1 MNRLI
6 NSLAVVNTDI
16 WPSHAGGLKGLLI
29 GLIIAVVV
37 IFVVA
42 GLIYLIETY
51 INKGPLPTPVRLV
64 IALVMV
70 ILVIIWAIGFF

>member
-1 MNRLI
+1 MNTL
-6 NSLAVVNTDI
+6 NSLAVNSDI
-16 WPSHAGGLKGLLI
+16 WPSHAGSLKGILI
-29 GLIIAVVV
+29 ALIIMVVV

-51 INKGPLPTPVRLV
+51 INKGPLPTPIRLV

-70 ILVIIWAIGFF
+70 ILVIIWAIGFL